1 MKQLTSL
8 RLSDLWKEVKSE
20 AALWGDLKLET
31 KEYLKML
38 IQNILREEQ
47 THYLACARYERDDD
61 RVDFRNGYYTR
72 DIEPSMGLIK
82 DIKVPRNRITSYE
95 SILFKKYK
103 RKEISLIQL
112 IKDAFLSGL
121 STRKVGE
128 VFETILGYKISPT
141 TVSNIAKSLDGLVRA
156 YHTKD
161 IEDKYAYLFLDG
173 ITLKIKSLS
182 NRNKKVILV
191 AYGITASGIKEIIAF
206 KIASSESELEW
217 YMFVDSLYRRGLAG
231 KNLNLAVIDGAPA
244 LALAAGTVYPFCAI
258 QRCWVHKLRNVA
270 SKLPKKGADSC
281 LGAAKKIYQAA
292 SRQDASTIYKNWVAT
307 YSDKYPKAVAC
318 LDRDI
323 DSLLTFFD
331 FPEPVRIK
339 IRTTNIIERS
349 FREVR
354 RRTRPI
360 GCFENDSSVNRII
373 FGVISGLNKNWESKP
388 LKESTQLT

>member
-1 MKQLTSL
+1 MQDLTQL
-8 RLSDLWKEVKSE
+8 RLKDLWKEVKSE
-20 AALWGDLKLET
+20 EALWGDLKLET

-38 IQNILREEQ
+38 IQNILKEEQ
-47 THYLACARYERDDD
+47 KHSLACARYERDQD
-61 RVDFRNGYYTR
+61 RVDFRNGYYAR
-72 DIEPSMGLIK
+72 DIESSLGLLK

-121 STRKVGE
+121 STRKVGDVLE
-128 VFETILGYKISPT
+128 NILEYKISAQ
-141 TVSNIAKSLDGLVRA
+141 TVSNIAKSLDGAVRA
-156 YHTKD
+156 YHTNAL
-161 IEDKYAYLFLDG
+161 EDRYAYLFLDG
-173 ITLKIKSLS
+173 INLKIKSLS
-182 NRNKKVILV
+182 ARNKKVILV
-191 AYGITASGIKEIIAF
+191 AYGITRGGIKEIIAF
-206 KIASSESELEW
+206 RIASSESELEW
-217 YMFVDSLYRRGLAG
+217 YMFVDSLYRRGLVG

-244 LALAAGTVYPFCAI
+244 LALAVGTVYPFCPI
-258 QRCWVHKLRNVA
+258 QRCWVHKLRNVS
-270 SKLPKKGADSC
+270 SKLPKKGASKC
-281 LGAAKKIYQAA
+281 LDGAKKIYLADGKQSAA
-292 SRQDASTIYKNWVAT
+292 AIYKNWVAT
-307 YSDKYPKAVAC
+307 YKDKYPKAVVC
-318 LDRDI
+318 LARDI

-331 FPEPVRIK
+331 FGQAIRIK

-388 LKESTQLT
+388 LKEITQLT

>member
-47 THYLACARYERDDD
+47 TNYLAAARYERDEG
-61 RVDFRNGYYTR
+61 RVDFRNGYYAR
-72 DIEPSMGLIK
+72 DIESSLGLIK

-103 RKEISLIQL
+103 RKEVSLVQL

-121 STRKVGE
+121 STRKVGDVLE
-128 VFETILGYKISPT
+128 NILGYKISAQ
-141 TVSNIAKSLDGLVRA
+141 TVSNIAKSLDGAVRA
-156 YHTKD
+156 YHTKN
-161 IEDKYAYLFLDG
+161 IEDRYAYLFLDG

-191 AYGITASGIKEIIAF
+191 AYGITSGGIKEIVSF
-206 KIASSESELEW
+206 RIASSESELEW

-231 KNLNLAVIDGAPA
+231 KNLNLAVIDGSRA
-244 LALAAGTVYPFCAI
+244 LALAVGTVYPFCPV
-258 QRCWVHKLRNVA
+258 QRCWVHKLRNV
-270 SKLPKKGADSC
+270 SQKLPKKDAESC
-281 LGAAKKIYQAA
+281 LNGAKKIYQAA
-292 SRQDASTIYKNWVAT
+292 SRQDASAIYKSWVAT

-318 LDRDI
+318 LARDI
-323 DSLLTFFD
+323 DSLLTFFY
-331 FPEPVRIK
+331 FPEAIRIK

-354 RRTRPI
+354 RRVRPI

-373 FGVISGLNKNWESKP
+373 FGVISGLNKNWEGKP
-388 LKESTQLT
+388 LKEITQLT

>member
-8 RLSDLWKEVKSE
+8 RLYDLWKEVKSE
-20 AALWGDLKLET
+20 EALWGDLKLET

-38 IQNILREEQ
+38 IQNILKEEQ
-47 THYLACARYERDDD
+47 KHSLAAARYERDEG
-61 RVDFRNGYYTR
+61 RVDFRNGYYAR
-72 DIEPSMGLIK
+72 DIESSLGLIK
-82 DIKVPRNRITSYE
+82 NIKVPRNRVTSYE

-103 RKEISLIQL
+103 RKEVSLVQL

-121 STRKVGE
+121 STRKVGDVLE
-128 VFETILGYKISPT
+128 NILGYKISAQ
-141 TVSNIAKSLDGLVRA
+141 TVSNIAKSLDGLVRV
-156 YHTKD
+156 YHTKN
-161 IEDKYAYLFLDG
+161 IEDKYKYLFLDG

-182 NRNKKVILV
+182 ARNKKVILV

-217 YMFVDSLYRRGLAG
+217 YMFVDSLYRRGLSG
-231 KNLNLAVIDGAPA
+231 KKLDLIVIDGCRA
-244 LALAAGTVYPFCAI
+244 LKLAAGTVYPFCPI

-270 SKLPKKGADSC
+270 QKLPKKGADSC
-281 LGAAKKIYQAA
+281 LLAAKKIYLADGKQSAA
-292 SRQDASTIYKNWVAT
+292 AVYKNWVAT
-307 YSDKYPKAVAC
+307 YSGIYPKAVAC
-318 LDRDI
+318 LAKDI
-323 DSLLTFFD
+323 DEMLTFFD
-331 FPEPVRIK
+331 FGQPIRVK

-354 RRTRPI
+354 RRVRPI

-388 LKESTQLT
+388 LKEITQLT